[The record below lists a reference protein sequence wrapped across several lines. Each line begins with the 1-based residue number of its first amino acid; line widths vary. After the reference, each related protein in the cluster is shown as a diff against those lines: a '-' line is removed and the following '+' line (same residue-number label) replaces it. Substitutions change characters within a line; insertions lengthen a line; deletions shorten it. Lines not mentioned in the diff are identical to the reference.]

1 MAFIFVFVLASI
13 FSSKNYKKEDHK
25 YDDSDEVLVIFMFSI
40 LFVVACSK
48 AIMFVWNMMIIKIF
62 NLGRISTTQVL
73 AIWLIIE
80 LLIMIYKE
88 IKEKQR
94 KKKMAK
100 KYVKKPVVIE
110 AVEVRSSPESEEEI
124 IEFVDYDMF
133 FNEDGEVIIRTL
145 EGDMK
150 ADIGDFIIKGVNGEF
165 YPCKPDIFWKSY
177 EKYDNE

>member
-13 FSSKNYKKEDHK
+13 FSGKNYKKEDHK
-25 YDDSDEVLVIFMFSI
+25 YDDSDEVFVRFMFSI
-40 LFVVACSK
+40 LLVVAFSK
-48 AIMFVWNMMIIKIF
+48 ATMFVWNMTITKIF

>member
-13 FSSKNYKKEDHK
+13 FSGKNYKKEDHK
-25 YDDSDEVLVIFMFSI
+25 YDDSDEVFVRFMFSI
-40 LFVVACSK
+40 LLVVAFSK
-48 AIMFVWNMMIIKIF
+48 ATMFVWNMTITKIF

-100 KYVKKPVVIE
+100 KYVK
-110 AVEVRSSPESEEEI
+110 
-124 IEFVDYDMF
+124 
-133 FNEDGEVIIRTL
+133 NQL
-145 EGDMK
+145 
-150 ADIGDFIIKGVNGEF
+150 
-165 YPCKPDIFWKSY
+165 
-177 EKYDNE
+177 